1 MPERGVTATI
11 LSRSTQ
17 RATLSRARDSHRR
30 RHRRGSR
37 TRYHLP
43 AIKAALATQPTL
55 IEDIDASTR
64 AVTARI
70 DGRLVTVW
78 LTEGDDGVWEL
89 AIAFKA
95 GFATELK
102 WTHVFGGS
110 DEG

>member
-1 MPERGVTATI
+1 MRVILTVDGIDAAAEQGVT
-11 LSRSTQ
+11 
-17 RATLSRARDSHRR
+17 
-30 RHRRGSR
+30 
-37 TRYHLP
+37 LP
-43 AIKAALATQPTL
+43 AINAALAAQPTL

-64 AVTARI
+64 AVTGRV

-89 AIAFKA
+89 AIAFEA

-110 DEG
+110 DEA